1 MEIKHDLDLRFDDR
15 LPVPKY
21 QHIIDAVRQKIRS
34 GELKKGDR
42 IPSINALCKRYQLSQ
57 DTVLMAYNELKAK
70 GILTSQVGKGYFVQS
85 NRADTG
91 HRVFLL
97 FDKLTAYKEA
107 LYESFKDA
115 LAGRGV
121 EQIFFHHD
129 NPEIFQA
136 LLEMARGEY
145 TDYVIMPIEED
156 SCKRAMEQLPR
167 GRVYLL
173 DQGKATY
180 GGHYPGVWQD
190 FEGDLVG
197 ILREN
202 EASVRRYSRLIL
214 LTGRQGVTRRA
225 IAKGFREYC
234 HQSGREPIMALSA
247 PLIEVRQGDLIIAID
262 DRDLEYLVRYAAVH
276 GLQPGRDLGIISY
289 NETPLKGIAGPGITT
304 ISTDFASMGKS
315 MAEMIVSGKKKKIDN
330 PFRIYRRAS
339 F

>member
-1 MEIKHDLDLRFDDR
+1 LDIINDLELRFRDR
-15 LPVPKY
+15 QRVPKY
-21 QHIIDAVRQKIRS
+21 QHIIDAVRHKIRS

-42 IPSINALCKRYQLSQ
+42 VPSINALCKRYQLSQ
-57 DTVLMAYNELKAK
+57 DTVLMAYNELKAR
-70 GILTSQVGKGYFVQS
+70 GTLTSHVGKGYFVQS
-85 NRADTG
+85 DRADTG

-115 LAGRGV
+115 LAGRGM

-129 NPEIFQA
+129 NPEIFHR

-145 TDYVIMPIEED
+145 TDYVIMPIEDD
-156 SCKRAMEQLPR
+156 SCQRAMEQLPG

-173 DQGKATY
+173 DQGKTTY
-180 GGHYPGVWQD
+180 GGQYPGVWQD
-190 FEGDLVG
+190 FERDMVG
-197 ILREN
+197 VLQEN
-202 EASVRRYSRLIL
+202 EDSVCRYSRVIL
-214 LTGRQGVTRRA
+214 LTGRQGVARRA

-234 HQSGREPIMALSA
+234 HRSGREPVVALAA
-247 PLIEVRQGDLIIAID
+247 PLIEIRQGDLIIAID
-262 DRDLEYLVRYAAVH
+262 DKDLEYLVRFAAEN
-276 GLQPGRDLGIISY
+276 GLEPGRDLGIISY

-315 MAEMIVSGKKKKIDN
+315 MAEMIVSGKKKKVDN
-330 PFRIYRRAS
+330 PFRMYRRAS